1 MEELETPIEL
11 MQEKSQQPESTN
23 SPTRPF
29 SVRGTG
35 AVPRCA
41 HVACELKRSLLLVV
55 GHVSTR
61 RMVEGIVGRT
71 ANLSGDGGKEPS
83 HCGVDWGAAGRTAA
97 ACGGVLG
104 AVSGCDAREGDSVCR

>member
-1 MEELETPIEL
+1 VEELETPIEL

-41 HVACELKRSLLLVV
+41 HVACELKRSLLLASAF
-55 GHVSTR
+55 STDS
-61 RMVEGIVGRT
+61 GTIVNR
-71 ANLSGDGGKEPS
+71 A
-83 HCGVDWGAAGRTAA
+83 
-97 ACGGVLG
+97 
-104 AVSGCDAREGDSVCR
+104 